1 MHEYKEVKH
10 EVTKLE
16 LFAVTCNNCGLSH
29 KITGPFDHDLNMF
42 HDFIAEGGYGST
54 FPADMDVVSFTL
66 CCDCINDI
74 TSKFKVSATSTNTD
88 GLELIKIKLD

>member
-29 KITGPFDHDLNMF
+29 KITGPFDQDLNMF

-54 FPADMDVVSFTL
+54 FPADMDAVSFTL
-66 CCDCINDI
+66 CCECLLGI
-74 TSKFKVSATSTNTD
+74 TSKFKISVSLPET
-88 GLELIKIKLD
+88 